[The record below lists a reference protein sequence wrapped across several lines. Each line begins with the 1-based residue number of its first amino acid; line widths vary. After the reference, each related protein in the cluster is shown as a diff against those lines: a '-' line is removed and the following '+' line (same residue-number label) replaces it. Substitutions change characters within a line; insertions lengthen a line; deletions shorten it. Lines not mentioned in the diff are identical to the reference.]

1 MASVHA
7 GMYPGSNANYSSYK
21 AVSGQFTNKSS
32 HIPKSSFS
40 EGEME
45 WDLSSGWHYT
55 RPRGWQ
61 GRASRAKKADF
72 AYVMGTDGQ
81 AYKIYKY
88 DLNDDQY
95 VGFHG
100 HTDQSNTDYQ
110 QRLAY
115 AEHAFDADIPGHK
128 IYEQEGVGHI
138 AYLAYA
144 EKFQVLKV
152 KFQNGDTCLFFRVPS
167 AVAGSLLAYAKSG
180 IARADGK
187 HLLGLAFWDYVRI
200 RGRKYGARY
209 PFEYESRSDGV
220 VARHNNRHIVRLT
233 KDTASTVIGAALGTD
248 KKRLAALERIG
259 GLEAGR
265 EVSVVLNDEEYA
277 AYMSEFAKDNAKAS
291 NQWYLQGKQGSTYTD
306 KDGKQVITGDNL
318 GGVSVSTG
326 EYVNPGSSAWSERQV
341 YADKLKSKAEQ
352 ELDKVRGSQIYNLK
366 YNDLE
371 TQHPYWSS
379 QHIDTEA
386 IKYAAEG
393 ARILDA
399 INKRT
404 GEVKDDLYT
413 LSRSINSPYSIKSWV
428 RKNQSAAYAS
438 GLTGEVWTIQDLKD
452 FANPQIKNNISL
464 AHAPVYKR
472 FIQNKDWEG
481 ALDFLKSNGA
491 VLEYKDNMSGKIIN
505 YGKVNYASPYASLD
519 ITGGQ

>member
-1 MASVHA
+1 MANVYA
-7 GMYPGSNANYSSYK
+7 GAYPGSSTNYSSYK
-21 AVSGQFTNKSS
+21 TAGGQFKSKSS
-32 HIPKSSFS
+32 RIPKSSFT
-40 EGEME
+40 EGNME

-81 AYKIYKY
+81 VYKIYKY
-88 DLNDDQY
+88 DLDDDQY

-100 HTDQSNTDYQ
+100 HTDNSNIDYQ

-115 AEHAFDADIPGHK
+115 AEHAFDTSIPGHK
-128 IYEQEGVGHI
+128 VYEQEGVGHI
-138 AYLAYA
+138 TYLAYA

-152 KFQNGDTCLFFRVPS
+152 KFQNGDICLFFRVPS
-167 AVAGSLLAYAKSG
+167 TVAGSLLAYAESKVTRS
-180 IARADGK
+180 DGK

-209 PFEYESRSDGV
+209 PFEYESRSDGIL
-220 VARHNNRHIVRLT
+220 ARHSNRHTVKLT
-233 KDTASTVIGAALGTD
+233 KDTVSAVIGAALGVD

-277 AYMSEFAKDNAKAS
+277 AYMSEVAKDSTKAS
-291 NQWYLQGKQGSTYTD
+291 NQWYLQGKQGSTYID
-306 KDGKQVITGDNL
+306 KDGKQVSTGDTL
-318 GGVSVSTG
+318 GGTSVTTG
-326 EYVNPGSSAWSERQV
+326 EYVNPEASTWSERQV
-341 YADKLKSKAEQ
+341 YTDELKSRMEQ
-352 ELDKVRGSQIYNLK
+352 GLDKVRESLVYNVK
-366 YNDLE
+366 YNDIE
-371 TQHPYWSS
+371 TKHPNWTS
-379 QHIDTEA
+379 QHIDAEA

-413 LSRSINSPYSIKSWV
+413 LSRTINSPYSIKSWV
-428 RKNQSAAYAS
+428 RKNQPAAYAS
-438 GLTGEVWTIQDLKD
+438 GFTGEVWTIQDLKD

-464 AHAPVYKR
+464 AHAPTYKR

-491 VLEYKDNMSGKIIN
+491 ILEYKDNLSGKIVN